1 MNKQTQC
8 VHSGNMVDE
17 VTGGVNTPIHTS
29 SVFKYVDSGKQ
40 QYPRYYN
47 TPNQEAVVKKLCALE
62 GAEDGMLFSS
72 GMAAISTAIFGLI
85 NRGDHVILQDEIYGG
100 THAFVTN
107 QFDKFGIE
115 YSFTGRNVTDIE
127 RLIQNNTKLI
137 YVETPTNP
145 LLSLVDLQQVANL
158 AKDKG
163 VLTIVDNTFA
173 SPINQNP
180 IALGIDVVCHSGT
193 KYLGGHSDLCCGAVV
208 SRKEI
213 VEALW
218 TTASDFGGNMNGQT
232 CALLERSMKTLELRV
247 RRQTENGFDLAQKLD
262 NMNEI
267 KMVYYPGLESH
278 PGYEIARKQMH
289 DFGAMVSFELT
300 EDGPDII
307 TFMKRLKLI
316 APALSLG
323 GIESTI
329 CAPVLTSHK
338 KMSSEER
345 TRVGVSDQLLRFSV
359 GIEHVDDL
367 IYDIKQAIAGC

>member
-8 VHSGNMVDE
+8 VHSGNVIDE

-29 SVFKYVDSGKQ
+29 SVFKFVDSGKQ
-40 QYPRYYN
+40 HYPRYYN

-62 GAEDGMLFSS
+62 GAEDGLLFSS

-115 YSFTGRNVTDIE
+115 YSFTERSVGSIE
-127 RLIQNNTKLI
+127 KLIQNNTKLI

-145 LLSLVDLQQVANL
+145 LLSLVDLEQVANL
-158 AKDKG
+158 ARDNG
-163 VLTIVDNTFA
+163 ILTIVDNTFA

-180 IALGIDVVCHSGT
+180 VALGIDVVCHSGT

-213 VEALW
+213 IETLW
-218 TTASDFGGNMNGQT
+218 TTASDLGGNMNGQT

-247 RRQTENGFDLAQKLD
+247 HRQTENGLDLAQKLD
-262 NMNEI
+262 KMAEI
-267 KMVYYPGLESH
+267 KRVYYPGLESH
-278 PGYEIARKQMH
+278 PDHEIARKQMCG
-289 DFGAMVSFELT
+289 FGAMIGFELT
-300 EDGPDII
+300 EERSDII

-316 APALSLG
+316 TPALSLG

-345 TRVGVSDQLLRFSV
+345 ARVGVSDQLLRFSV

-367 IYDIKQAIAGC
+367 FYDIKQAVAG

>member
-8 VHSGNMVDE
+8 VHSGNLVDE
-17 VTGGVNTPIHTS
+17 VAGGVNSPIYTS

-47 TPNQEAVVKKLCALE
+47 TPNQEVVVKKLCALE
-62 GAEDGMLFSS
+62 GAEDGLLFSS

-85 NRGDHVILQDEIYGG
+85 NKGDHVILQDEIYGG

-107 QFDKFGIE
+107 QFDRFGIE
-115 YSFTGRNVTDIE
+115 YSFTERNVASFE
-127 RLIQNNTKLI
+127 KLIQNNTKLI
-137 YVETPTNP
+137 YLETPTNP
-145 LLSLVDLQQVANL
+145 LLSLVDLKQVADL
-158 AKDKG
+158 AKDNDI
-163 VLTIVDNTFA
+163 LTIVDNTFA

-180 IALGIDVVCHSGT
+180 VALGIDVVCHSGT

-213 VEALW
+213 IEALW

-247 RRQTENGFDLAQKLD
+247 QRQTENGFDLAQKLD
-262 NMNEI
+262 EMDEI
-267 KMVYYPGLESH
+267 KKVYYPGLESH
-278 PGYEIARKQMH
+278 PDHEIARKQMH
-289 DFGAMVSFELT
+289 GFGAMMSFELA
-300 EDGPDII
+300 EDGPDTI

-316 APALSLG
+316 VPALSLG

-345 TRVGVSDQLLRFSV
+345 ARVGVGDQLLRFSV

-367 IYDIKQAIAGC
+367 ICDIKQAIAG

>member
-1 MNKQTQC
+1 MEKQTQC
-8 VHSGNMVDE
+8 VHSGNMIDE
-17 VTGGVNTPIHTS
+17 LTGGVNTPIHTS

-62 GAEDGMLFSS
+62 GAEDGLLFSS

-85 NRGDHVILQDEIYGG
+85 NGGDHVILQDEIYGG

-115 YSFTGRNVTDIE
+115 YSFTERSVTSIE
-127 RLIQNNTKLI
+127 KLIRNNTKLI

-145 LLSLVDLQQVANL
+145 LLSLVDLKQVAVL
-158 AKDKG
+158 AKDNDI
-163 VLTIVDNTFA
+163 LTIVDNTFA

-213 VEALW
+213 IEELW
-218 TTASDFGGNMNGQT
+218 TTASDLGGNMNGQT

-247 RRQTENGFDLAQKLD
+247 TRQTENGFGLAQKLD
-262 NMNEI
+262 EMASI
-267 KMVYYPGLESH
+267 KKVYYPGLEGH
-278 PGYEIARKQMH
+278 PDHDVARKQMH
-289 DFGAMVSFELT
+289 GFGAMIGFELT

-307 TFMKRLKLI
+307 TFMKRLNLI
-316 APALSLG
+316 TPALSLG

-345 TRVGVSDQLLRFSV
+345 ARVGVSDQLLRFSV

-367 IYDIKQAIAGC
+367 IYDIKQAIAG